1 MTGRTRNRVVAA
13 VVLIAVVIGVGS
25 ATASSHPSS
34 PAVTA
39 TGQSAGIGPARQACS
54 QFATLV
60 SDLQAG
66 TVTAQQ
72 LGPRLV
78 AVASSASGAAT
89 ADAATWSKLAS
100 DTEALAQAA
109 TSNDPATSNDARAVA
124 VDCQVVSTAAPTKS

>member
-1 MTGRTRNRVVAA
+1 MRRRTRNRVVAA
-13 VVLIAVVIGVGS
+13 VVLLAVVVGVGS
-25 ATASSHPSS
+25 ATASSHPA
-34 PAVTA
+34 PPGATA

-54 QFATLV
+54 RFATLV

-100 DTEALAQAA
+100 DTAALAQAA
-109 TSNDPATSNDARAVA
+109 TSSDPATPSDARAVA
-124 VDCQVVSTAAPTKS
+124 VDCQVVSTAAPTRS